1 MVASN
6 GASVQYLVTI
16 FSKCWIGTNAISS
29 NFSFTFQLYSSHFSP
44 DITSLGHNVWALHI
58 PLFLIHSIT
67 STHKAHT
74 LFYHGATIAET
85 ANTHTAHI
93 MKMYTRFIRVSYVRT
108 DALVLENHIT
118 GISCNNVRN
127 ACRVFFLFFFRMS
140 HLSTATSRRYLL
152 LRHSY
157 QFHSISLNN
166 SIR

>member
-1 MVASN
+1 M
-6 GASVQYLVTI
+6 
-16 FSKCWIGTNAISS
+16 
-29 NFSFTFQLYSSHFSP
+29 
-44 DITSLGHNVWALHI
+44 WALHI

-74 LFYHGATIAET
+74 LFYHGANIAET

-127 ACRVFFLFFFRMS
+127 ACRVFSLFFFS
-140 HLSTATSRRYLL
+140 HEPFVYCYLPAL
-152 LRHSY
+152 PIVEAQLPI
-157 QFHSISLNN
+157 SIHFSKEFDSVN
-166 SIR
+166 SIDRLLCNETYV